1 MKIIFKGSTIVIITF
16 ALVLSCNDDFLDVQP
31 KAALSISQIT
41 DQKGL
46 EALLVAA
53 YSMLDAVGE
62 AIPASGVDAYK
73 TGASNWVY
81 GGITGG
87 DAHKG
92 TDEGDQPN
100 INPIERYEASSVN
113 NYFNIKWGVTYEG
126 VNRCNSVL
134 KVLAPGKG
142 SSRRSLDPNCR

>member
-1 MKIIFKGSTIVIITF
+1 MIMKTFFRVSTLTIILIAF
-16 ALVLSCNDDFLDVQP
+16 ALGCSDSFLDIKP
-31 KAALSISQIT
+31 KGALSVSQVS

-53 YSMLDAVGE
+53 YSMLDQVGE
-62 AIPASGVDAYK
+62 AIPATGTDAFV

-100 INPIERYEASSVN
+100 INP
-113 NYFNIKWGVTYEG
+113 
-126 VNRCNSVL
+126 
-134 KVLAPGKG
+134 
-142 SSRRSLDPNCR
+142 